1 MFRAKIITIISLIAC
16 AFSALGAVSASASWF
31 VGGTELKT
39 SAQLATAAVIDEIP
53 TLLVPAV
60 SDLALTCTGGTLDN
74 ASPEIIAG
82 NSVKAQALKFLGC
95 EVTNPAKGC
104 ALEGTTISTFPI
116 TAVAS
121 LGPGEEVRVKYL
133 PQTKNII
140 AEVEFG
146 EANTCAFNSLES
158 VKGSITEGIP
168 KGQLEAATETL
179 VGLGSVEN
187 NSLEVGNSKIIIKGG
202 RGLVKLAS
210 GSKWSF
216 K

>member
-1 MFRAKIITIISLIAC
+1 MLRAKIIATIGLIAC
-16 AFSALGAVSASASWF
+16 AFSAWGATSASAGWF
-31 VGGTELKT
+31 VGGTQLTT
-39 SAQLATAAVIDEIP
+39 SARLATAEVVDEIP
-53 TLLVPAV
+53 TILVPAIE
-60 SDLALTCTGGTLDN
+60 DLSFTCSGGTFDN

-82 NSVKAQALKFLGC
+82 NSVKAQALTFLEC
-95 EVTNPAKGC
+95 KTIKPATGC
-104 ALEGTTISTFPI
+104 ALASETIGTVPI

-133 PQTKNII
+133 PQTKSII
-140 AEVEFG
+140 AEVEFLDT
-146 EANTCAFNSLES
+146 NSCAFDGLEG

-187 NSLEVGNSKIIIKGG
+187 NSLEVANSKIIIKGG